1 MTVLPFWK
9 LQIEKQYKYKNVK
22 DSGFKNLKSS
32 IWNLVSEMSL
42 VKLTIKGIS
51 YSQTQNGAYALIL
64 NEVDGE
70 RKLPIVIGAFEAQ
83 SIAIAL
89 EKEIKPPR
97 PLTHDL
103 FKSFADRFDIVV
115 KQVIIHK
122 LVDGVFYSSI
132 ICERDK
138 IEEIIDART
147 SDAIALALRF
157 SAPIFTYK
165 NILDKAGVYLN
176 NPSDLENQNTDDD
189 GILSTPETFGLD
201 DESSTTID
209 VYKAMSLS
217 ELHEGLEKAVQ
228 DEDYE
233 KAAKIRDEISK
244 RES

>member
-1 MTVLPFWK
+1 
-9 LQIEKQYKYKNVK
+9 
-22 DSGFKNLKSS
+22 
-32 IWNLVSEMSL
+32 MSL
-42 VKLTIKGIS
+42 VKLNIKGIS

-64 NEVDGE
+64 NEVDGD

-89 EKEIKPPR
+89 EKEISPPR

-103 FKSFADRFDIVV
+103 FKNFADRFDIVV

-122 LVDGVFYSSI
+122 LVDGVFYSSL

-157 SAPIFTYK
+157 QAPIFTYK
-165 NILDKAGVYLN
+165 NILDKAGIYLKV
-176 NPSDLENQNTDDD
+176 NPKKEDEDEGTQDSILMDDLVANELEPNTKR
-189 GILSTPETFGLD
+189 
-201 DESSTTID
+201 ESFKSKT
-209 VYKAMSLS
+209 LE
-217 ELHEGLEKAVQ
+217 ELHNLLNEAVVN
-228 DEDYE
+228 EDYE
-233 KAAKIRDEISK
+233 KAARIRDEISK

>member
-1 MTVLPFWK
+1 
-9 LQIEKQYKYKNVK
+9 
-22 DSGFKNLKSS
+22 
-32 IWNLVSEMSL
+32 MSL
-42 VKLTIKGIS
+42 VRLNIKGIS

-64 NEVDGE
+64 SEVDGD

-89 EKEIKPPR
+89 EKEIRPPR

-103 FKSFADRFDIVV
+103 FKNFADRFDIVV

-122 LVDGVFYSSI
+122 LVDGVFYSSL

-157 SAPIFTYK
+157 QAPIFTYK
-165 NILDKAGVYLN
+165 NILDKAGIYLKV
-176 NPSDLENQNTDDD
+176 NPKKGEDEQDSILVDDLVAEEIESQSPEIYKGKSLQELNT
-189 GILSTPETFGLD
+189 LLD
-201 DESSTTID
+201 E
-209 VYKAMSLS
+209 
-217 ELHEGLEKAVQ
+217 AVAN
-228 DEDYE
+228 EDYE

-244 RES
+244 RE

>member
-1 MTVLPFWK
+1 
-9 LQIEKQYKYKNVK
+9 
-22 DSGFKNLKSS
+22 
-32 IWNLVSEMSL
+32 MSL

-64 NEVDGE
+64 NEADGD

-103 FKSFADRFDIVV
+103 FKNFADRFDIVV

-157 SAPIFTYK
+157 HAPIFTYK
-165 NILDKAGVYLN
+165 NILDKAGIYLKGN
-176 NPSDLENQNTDDD
+176 KETDDD
-189 GILSTPETFGLD
+189 TQEIDDVLSNPDTFGQE
-201 DESSTTID
+201 ESNESKGAY
-209 VYKAMSLS
+209 VKFSLS
-217 ELHEGLEKAVQ
+217 ELNDLLNAAVEE
-228 DEDYE
+228 EDYE
-233 KAAKIRDEISK
+233 KAAKVRDEISK
-244 RES
+244 RE

>member
-1 MTVLPFWK
+1 
-9 LQIEKQYKYKNVK
+9 
-22 DSGFKNLKSS
+22 
-32 IWNLVSEMSL
+32 MSL
-42 VKLTIKGIS
+42 VRLNIKGIS

-64 NEVDGE
+64 NEVDGD

-89 EKEIKPPR
+89 EKEIRPPR

-103 FKSFADRFDIVV
+103 FKNFADRFDIVV

-122 LVDGVFYSSI
+122 LVDGVFYSSL

-157 SAPIFTYK
+157 DAPIFTYK
-165 NILDKAGVYLN
+165 NILDKAGIYLKV
-176 NPSDLENQNTDDD
+176 NPKK
-189 GILSTPETFGLD
+189 D
-201 DESSTTID
+201 DEEQEDNVLVDDLIADELEEAPKES
-209 VYKAMSLS
+209 YKTKSLE
-217 ELHEGLEKAVQ
+217 ELHTLLDEAVAN
-228 DEDYE
+228 EDYE

-244 RES
+244 R

>member
-1 MTVLPFWK
+1 
-9 LQIEKQYKYKNVK
+9 
-22 DSGFKNLKSS
+22 
-32 IWNLVSEMSL
+32 MSL
-42 VKLTIKGIS
+42 VRLNIKGIS

-64 NEVDGE
+64 SEVDGE

-103 FKSFADRFDIVV
+103 FKNFSDRFEIVV

-122 LVDGVFYSSI
+122 LVDGVFYSSL

-157 SAPIFTYK
+157 NAPIFTYK
-165 NILDKAGVYLN
+165 NILDKAGIFLKGESGTMTPTPAQEESRV
-176 NPSDLENQNTDDD
+176 DE
-189 GILSTPETFGLD
+189 ILADSGKNR
-201 DESSTTID
+201 D
-209 VYKAMSLS
+209 VNFKKMSLD
-217 ELHEGLEKAVQ
+217 ELETLLDQAVKS
-228 DEDYE
+228 EDYE
-233 KAAKIRDEISK
+233 KAARLRDEISK
-244 RES
+244 RNK